1 MGAVANKEALKSMIT
16 VPSEE
21 IPVMGTY
28 DVVVAGGGVAGI
40 IAAIA
45 AARVGARTALAES
58 NSFLGGTATAAMM
71 TSIVASNQAGGIGLE
86 LMRRMAEAGGAP
98 AWEMRP
104 DRTPSTPFEH
114 EVYKRVAL
122 EMMEEAGVDLWLYT
136 SVVDPVMEGRSVTG
150 VRVLTKS
157 GLAALLGKVTIDATG
172 DADVAAKAGAKVYKG
187 RESDGSMRPFALLFR
202 IGGLDL
208 AALQDWALA
217 HPDQIQP
224 QYRQGTVL
232 EVGEKKHVIS
242 RISGF
247 YDLVDKAKSAGV
259 VPKEI
264 NYFRLEACWLERNIA
279 LCNTTRIYGV
289 DGTNPRDLTKG
300 EIIGRRQ
307 IESLMRFVVEYLPGG
322 AGAYLLDVAPRL
334 GVRETR
340 RIISQEFVTDD
351 DFYGDR
357 PVDDPIATLG
367 GWFPARTGD
376 KAIDVHM
383 PEPVEGSAIDL
394 LERDPDSVP
403 REYHE
408 IRLPYGVLVPVG
420 PEQLLVAGR
429 SIGVSHRIDGY
440 TRNQVIAMRMGQ
452 VAGAA
457 AALSVR
463 LGVAPSALPYDALK
477 TELAGLGMS
486 DMDTAS
492 VGGAGHLEARRRAMG
507 SAHAY

>member
-1 MGAVANKEALKSMIT
+1 MTAVATQEAVRSTIV
-16 VPSEE
+16 VPAEE
-21 IPVMGTY
+21 IPVVGTY

-40 IAAIA
+40 IAAVA
-45 AARVGARTALAES
+45 AARAGARTALAET

-98 AWEMRP
+98 VWEPRP

-114 EVYKRVAL
+114 EVYKRIAL
-122 EMMEEAGVDLWLYT
+122 EMTEEAGVDVWLYT
-136 SVVDPVMEGRSVTG
+136 SVVDPIMDNGNVTG
-150 VRVLTKS
+150 IRVLTKA
-157 GLAALLGKVTIDATG
+157 GLGVLLGKVTIDATG
-172 DADVAAKAGAKVYKG
+172 DADLAAKAGAKVYKG

-208 AALQDWALA
+208 AKLHEWAQA

-232 EVGEKKHVIS
+232 EVGDEHVIS

-247 YDLVDKAKSAGV
+247 YDLVDKAKEAGV

-264 NYFRLEACWLERNIA
+264 NYFRLEACWLERGIA

-289 DGTNPRDLTKG
+289 DGTNARDLTRG
-300 EIIGRRQ
+300 EKIGRQ
-307 IESLMRFVVEYLPGG
+307 QVDALMRFVKDYLPGG
-322 AGAYLLDVAPRL
+322 SGAYLLDVAPRL

-340 RIISQEFVTDD
+340 RIISRDFVTDD

-357 PVDDPIATLG
+357 KVEDPIATLG
-367 GWFPARTGD
+367 GWFPVRTSD
-376 KAIDVHM
+376 KAMDVHM
-383 PEPVEGSAIDL
+383 PEPVEGSAVDL
-394 LERDPDSVP
+394 LERDPESVP

-408 IRLPYGVLVPVG
+408 LRLPYGVLVPVG

-452 VAGAA
+452 VAGVA
-457 AALSVR
+457 AALSAR
-463 LGVAPSALPYDALK
+463 QGTPPSALSYDALK
-477 TELAGLGMS
+477 AELEKMGMS
-486 DMDTAS
+486 DMDRAS
-492 VGGAGHLEARRRAMG
+492 LGGAGHLEARRRATG
-507 SAHAY
+507 TAHAY